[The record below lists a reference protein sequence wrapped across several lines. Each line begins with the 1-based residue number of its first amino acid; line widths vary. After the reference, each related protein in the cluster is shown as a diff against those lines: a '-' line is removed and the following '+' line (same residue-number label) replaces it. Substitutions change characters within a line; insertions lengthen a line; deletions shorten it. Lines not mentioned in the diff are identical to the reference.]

1 MAWGADDGAAGREIQ
16 LLANIGSSIGEKRM
30 SVTAQAHGMDGTLVA
45 PDWPPLRRDEIRT
58 VLRQFPA
65 LNGPVQIVSCSPRPL
80 SAAGTVATR
89 AGRIFIKRHHRSVR
103 NREGLLEEHRFVAH
117 LAGAGGQVPRVFASG
132 SGESA
137 IELGE
142 WTYEV
147 HETPPGIDLYE
158 EAISWTPFHGPAHA
172 RAAGEALA
180 RLHVASAG
188 FEAPRRRPRPLVA
201 SFSIFAAA
209 DAAAELDRYLSA
221 RPSLADH
228 AAVKACAFDTLDL
241 LERFHRELMPLL
253 PELVPLWTH
262 NDLHCSNLF
271 WSDASG
277 KASATA
283 VIDFGLS
290 DLTNAVH
297 DIAHAIERNI
307 VEWLVLV
314 QDPAHPERVPI
325 HFDHLE
331 ALLAGY
337 ESVRP
342 LTDAEAAALAP
353 MAALCHAEFAL
364 SESDYFLGV
373 LHSEERARMAYDGWL
388 LGHARWFGGAGAR
401 LVDALR
407 DWAAH
412 RIRS

>member
-1 MAWGADDGAAGREIQ
+1 
-16 LLANIGSSIGEKRM
+16 M
-30 SVTAQAHGMDGTLVA
+30 SATAKAHGMDGTLVE
-45 PDWPPLRRDEIRT
+45 PDWPPLRRDEIGAL
-58 VLRQFPA
+58 LRLFPD
-65 LNGPVQIVSCSPRPL
+65 LDGPVEIVSSSPRPL
-80 SAAGTVATR
+80 SAAGVVATR
-89 AGRIFIKRHHRSVR
+89 AGHIFVKRHHRAVR
-103 NREGLLEEHRFVAH
+103 DREGLLEEHRFLAH
-117 LAGAGGQVPRVFASG
+117 LAGAGGPATRVVAAG
-132 SGESA
+132 SGETA
-137 IELGE
+137 IELDE

-158 EAISWTPFHGPAHA
+158 EAISWTPFRCAAHA

-180 RLHVASAG
+180 HLHCASEG
-188 FEAPRRRPRPLVA
+188 FDAPRRKPQPLVA
-201 SFSIFAAA
+201 SFTIFAAA
-209 DAAAELDRYLSA
+209 DAAAELDCYLAA
-221 RPSLADH
+221 RPSIADH
-228 AAVKACAFDTLDL
+228 VGLKHCALEALSL
-241 LERFHRELMPLL
+241 LEPFHRELIPLL
-253 PELVPLWTH
+253 PELASLWTH

-271 WSDASG
+271 WSGASDE
-277 KASATA
+277 AHATA
-283 VIDFGLS
+283 VIDFGLA

-314 QDPAHPERVPI
+314 NDPAHPERVPI

-342 LTDAEAAALAP
+342 LSAAEAAALAP

-373 LHSEERARMAYDGWL
+373 LHSEESARMAYEGWL
-388 LGHARWFGGAGAR
+388 VGHARWFRGAGMR

-407 DWAAH
+407 HWAA
-412 RIRS
+412 RRAKP